1 MSGPLSSLKVLDFST
16 LLPGPFASMYLAD
29 LGAEVVRVEGPQRPD
44 PIRNSPPFDEGAS
57 VWHSLLGRSKRSIA
71 IDLKNPKASEI
82 IKRLV
87 QDYDIVLE
95 QFRPG
100 VMDRL
105 GIGYEALLAAN
116 PSVIYCALT
125 GYGQTGPLRERAGH
139 DINYLSLAGV
149 ANALGSKTNGPVPL
163 SVQVADVGAGSL
175 TLLVGLLAAVIHRST
190 TGQGQFV
197 DVSMHAGSVSWNSI
211 PAMAAL
217 VTGIDPGREESLLN
231 GGTYYNFYKTSD
243 GRYMSVGSLEP
254 KFWRV
259 LCDALDRDD
268 LYELGMSSK
277 PEDQSIVKD
286 ALRREFATATRDEW
300 TARFAEVD
308 ACVEPVLTASEALQH
323 PQAGARGMLVDVP
336 AADGSMQSQI
346 SNPIVFSETEAEYKH
361 VGAAFGEH
369 TDQVLREAGY
379 SNEDIRAM
387 HASGLIA

>member
-1 MSGPLSSLKVLDFST
+1 MAGPLSSLKVLDFST

-44 PIRNSPPFDEGAS
+44 PIRSMPPFDGGTS
-57 VWHSLLGRSKRSIA
+57 VWHALLGRSKRSIA
-71 IDLKNPKASEI
+71 IDLKNPDAPEI
-82 IKRLV
+82 INRLV

-105 GIGYEALLAAN
+105 GIGYDAIRAAN

-149 ANALGSKTNGPVPL
+149 AHTIGSKTTGPIPL
-163 SVQVADVGAGSL
+163 GVQVADVGAGSL
-175 TLLVGLLAAVIHRST
+175 TLLVGLLAAVIHRAT

-197 DVSMHAGSVSWNSI
+197 DVSMHAGSISWNSI
-211 PAMAAL
+211 QAMAAL
-217 VTGIDPGREESLLN
+217 ATGSDPGREESVLN
-231 GGTYYNFYKTSD
+231 GGTFYNFYRTSD
-243 GRYMSVGSLEP
+243 GQYMSVGSLEP
-254 KFWRV
+254 KFWRT
-259 LCDALDRDD
+259 LCDTLDRDD
-268 LYELGMSSK
+268 LYELGMSTK
-277 PEDQSIVKD
+277 AKDQSFVID
-286 ALRREFATATRDEW
+286 ALRREFAGATRDEW
-300 TARFAEVD
+300 TERFAEVD

-336 AADGSMQSQI
+336 AAAGSMQSQV
-346 SNPIVFSETEAEYKH
+346 SNPLLFSETEAEYKY

-369 TDQVLREAGY
+369 TDQVLGETGY
-379 SNEDIRAM
+379 SSEEIRAM
-387 HASGLIA
+387 RASGLIA

>member
-1 MSGPLSSLKVLDFST
+1 
-16 LLPGPFASMYLAD
+16 MYLAD
-29 LGAEVVRVEGPQRPD
+29 LGAEVVRLEGPQRPD
-44 PIRNSPPFDEGAS
+44 PIRSSPPFDEGAS

-71 IDLKNPKASEI
+71 IDLNNPNAPEI
-82 IKRLV
+82 IQNLV

-105 GIGYEALLAAN
+105 GIGYEALRAAN
-116 PSVIYCALT
+116 PYVIYCALT
-125 GYGQTGPLRERAGH
+125 GYGQTGPLRDRAGH

-163 SVQVADVGAGSL
+163 SVQVADVGAGRL

-197 DVSMHAGSVSWNSI
+197 DVSMHAGSISWNSI
-211 PAMAAL
+211 QAMAAL
-217 VTGIDPGREESLLN
+217 ATGIDPGREESLLN

-254 KFWRV
+254 KFWRA

-286 ALRREFATATRDEW
+286 AL
-300 TARFAEVD
+300 
-308 ACVEPVLTASEALQH
+308 
-323 PQAGARGMLVDVP
+323 
-336 AADGSMQSQI
+336 
-346 SNPIVFSETEAEYKH
+346 
-361 VGAAFGEH
+361 
-369 TDQVLREAGY
+369 
-379 SNEDIRAM
+379 
-387 HASGLIA
+387 